1 MQARGLG
8 GAAGQNLGLSLGE
21 ECLFQNIKVHRKKY

>member
-8 GAAGQNLGLSLGE
+8 GAVGQNLGLSPGE
-21 ECLFQNIKVHRKKY
+21 ECLFQNIKVLRKKH